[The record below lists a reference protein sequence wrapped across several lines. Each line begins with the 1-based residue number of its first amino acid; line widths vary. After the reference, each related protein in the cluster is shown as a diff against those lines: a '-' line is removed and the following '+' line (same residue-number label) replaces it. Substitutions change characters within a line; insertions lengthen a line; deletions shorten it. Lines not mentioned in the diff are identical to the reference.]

1 MTYENLIY
9 TVADRVATISPI
21 MPKPRQPHPM
31 ILK

>member
-1 MTYENLIY
+1 MTYENLIS
-9 TVADRVATISPI
+9 TVAGRVATISPI